1 MACVI
6 MPLTIVVMIVLI
18 FIIVT
23 LAIGFIK
30 TSTELRRLSQN
41 SLSPIIST
49 ISEMINGLTSIRVFG
64 KTEFIGANFTERVML
79 NDRVYL
85 HEGYVQSWMT
95 VWLDVSMAVLIG
107 FVSLFVVLTR
117 YVALT
122 SNDSGNVYGFV
133 LSSTI
138 SMGGFLPMMLFTLTE
153 SLKSVSSIQRLHEY
167 FTNTNIE
174 RPYEVPAAP
183 KDWPTDGKIEIENL
197 TVRYREGLPLVLKG
211 ISFNIGRYEKVGVV
225 GRTGSGKSTM
235 ILALTRIIE
244 MDGPEGNPVG
254 HVSIDGVRIDRI
266 GLHELR
272 KLVTIIPQ
280 DPLMLAGTLRFN
292 VDSMGQYNDADII
305 FA

>member
-6 MPLTIVVMIVLI
+6 MPLTIVVMVVLI
-18 FIIVT
+18 IIIVT

-117 YVALT
+117 YVSLT
-122 SNDSGNVYGFV
+122 SNESGNVYGFV

-167 FTNTNIE
+167 FTNKNIE

-183 KDWPTDGKIEIENL
+183 KDWPTDGTINIENL

-292 VDSMGQYNDADII
+292 VDSMGQYNDEDII